1 MSELSDDDIKN
12 IRRDGNRGWFHF
24 TLSDKDIKLLDK
36 WHENARSGNNFT
48 YIDESKPDPYADEE
62 SWLIP
67 GLTQDASTGALG
79 ALPTKEWLEKQEKK
93 HRRRFI
99 PIRLREELKQLKGE
113 RCVLCGKTEDL
124 QLHHAD
130 GNPSNNESENLN
142 FLCYSCHLEHTK
154 ERKKR
159 KLQNRD

>member
-79 ALPTKEWLEKQEKK
+79 ALPTKEWLSAGRLKTCNYTM
-93 HRRRFI
+93 RTV
-99 PIRLREELKQLKGE
+99 IRQITRA
-113 RCVLCGKTEDL
+113 RISIFYAIAAT
-124 QLHHAD
+124 
-130 GNPSNNESENLN
+130 
-142 FLCYSCHLEHTK
+142 
-154 ERKKR
+154 
-159 KLQNRD
+159 